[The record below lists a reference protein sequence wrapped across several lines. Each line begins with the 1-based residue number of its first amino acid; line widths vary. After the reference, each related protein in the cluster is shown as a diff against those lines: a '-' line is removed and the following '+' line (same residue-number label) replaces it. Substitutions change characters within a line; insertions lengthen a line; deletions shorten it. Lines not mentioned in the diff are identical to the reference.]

1 MCHQKPA
8 TPVNNHDDDDDDDR
22 YDYDGDDDGGNDD
35 DNEWNLLDSF
45 SIPASTPELRQDMG
59 EPGQRG
65 HLTITIIIT
74 TTIIIIII
82 IIIIINITNGD
93 FPSSS

>member
-1 MCHQKPA
+1 MYHQKPA
-8 TPVNNHDDDDDDDR
+8 TPVNNHDGDDDDDR
-22 YDYDGDDDGGNDD
+22 YDYEGDDDD

-45 SIPASTPELRQDMG
+45 SIPASAPELRQDMG

-74 TTIIIIII
+74 TTTIIMI
-82 IIIIINITNGD
+82 IIIIINVTNGYL
-93 FPSSS
+93 PSSS